1 MKENGWKQEK
11 KGGKE
16 EGDQERVHIAFSVK
30 FSLSIWKKKFRN
42 SFMYNQNNYCVFPN
56 REYNRFHCRLM

>member
-16 EGDQERVHIAFSVK
+16 EGDQERVHIALSVK
-30 FSLSIWKKKFRN
+30 FSLSIWKKSLELVLCITKIVIAF
-42 SFMYNQNNYCVFPN
+42 FQIGN
-56 REYNRFHCRLM
+56 RIDFIVD